1 MLEINPTEGASTWGG
16 CCNTLKKRG
25 VERVDLIVSLTS
37 LVGLEEEVFTRV
49 FPGSLFQKC
58 IVHKM
63 RAVLNKI
70 RPKEKEEVA
79 SDLKDVFDNF
89 SEDDKILN
97 AKEKLER
104 FISKWKAKYPSI
116 GNYFNEG
123 IVEYY
128 FTYIKF
134 PCNVRRMIYTT
145 NSIENLNKKIRKAT
159 KNKQSFEKPSRLL
172 DFLFVIT

>member
-1 MLEINPTEGASTWGG
+1 
-16 CCNTLKKRG
+16 
-25 VERVDLIVSLTS
+25 
-37 LVGLEEEVFTRV
+37 
-49 FPGSLFQKC
+49 
-58 IVHKM
+58 M

-89 SEDDKILN
+89 SEDDTINK
-97 AKEKLER
+97 AKEKLEK
-104 FISKWKAKYPSI
+104 FIAKWSDKYLKLS
-116 GNYFNEG
+116 NCFNEV

-134 PCNVRRMIYTT
+134 SCNIRRMIYTT

-159 KNKQSFEKPSRLL
+159 KNKQSFEKSSRLL
-172 DFLFVIT
+172 DFLFVIIKDFELANTDEISSTCFLFLGGLRHNYRHGPLQEQQS